1 MKLLTSDMVFFLLV
15 FPAQE
20 EMNNNI
26 VIEVSRSW
34 QFVKNH
40 NPQPC
45 TIVLLVDLTIE
56 NLLQYSHVIQAKPVY
71 IILSYHHVEALLF
84 SLDRTCHPAIWLTH
98 DHQLSSPAQGKITH
112 SWNSE
117 TFRLL
122 LPRVMVYYSSLW
134 VCGKKVSFKHA

>member
-40 NPQPC
+40 NPEPC

-56 NLLQYSHVIQAKPVY
+56 NLLQYSHVLQAKTVY
-71 IILSYHHVEALLF
+71 IICLLY
-84 SLDRTCHPAIWLTH
+84 T
-98 DHQLSSPAQGKITH
+98 SP
-112 SWNSE
+112 S
-117 TFRLL
+117 
-122 LPRVMVYYSSLW
+122 PRD
-134 VCGKKVSFKHA
+134 A